1 MFMQVGRRLFFSCL
15 FFFSS
20 SLDEHKNGQ
29 LGGKRGNKLIFLS
42 YSEAHAD

>member
-1 MFMQVGRRLFFSCL
+1 LAAGCSVHVCFFV
-15 FFFSS
+15 SS